1 MISRGFAALRPCLV
15 RGLIGVLALALILA
29 TPRVPLYAADQGG
42 APALTTEP
50 PAQPAAPKPAAADA
64 DASAGGLTDLQL
76 IGYGCIVG
84 AAVLMTV
91 TAAAG
96 ATEVVQIFAG
106 GALVPSSSLVLWT
119 ALSMGA
125 AAQTCTAT
133 GLAAPALKHAWD
145 NVTGLI
151 WGDK

>member
-1 MISRGFAALRPCLV
+1 MRPCMV
-15 RGLIGVLALALILA
+15 RGVVGVLALALMLA

-42 APALTTEP
+42 TAALTTDTT
-50 PAQPAAPKPAAADA
+50 AQPAPAKPAADA
-64 DASAGGLTDLQL
+64 DAASGGLTDLQL

-106 GALVPSSSLVLWT
+106 GALVPSSRLVLWT
-119 ALSMGA
+119 ALTMGA

-133 GLAAPALKHAWD
+133 GLAAPAVKHAWD
-145 NVTGLI
+145 NITGLF
-151 WGDK
+151 WGGN